1 MSYQRYLTEKSRPF
15 NPIKLAGETEKIVSS
30 GDKRKYTD
38 FYCTGVYGGISTGYL
53 VGCDLRC
60 VFCWV
65 NKSRDF
71 PERYGKSY
79 SPAQVFSFLY
89 SNAKKGK
96 VERLRISGGEPT
108 LCKDHLLGLLELVD
122 NINYLFILETNGLF
136 ITREYAR
143 ELARFSSIHV
153 RVSLKAGTPEGFQK
167 RTGALAEFYELPY
180 RSIKNLLDNN
190 ISMHAACMSD
200 PRLMPKME
208 RDAMLVKLA
217 EIDRRIALEEELC
230 DPYPNT
236 MERLKS
242 AGIKL
247 RGLTR

>member
-1 MSYQRYLTEKSRPF
+1 MSYQRALTKDSQPF
-15 NPIKLAGETEKIVSS
+15 NPVELAKETEKIVCS
-30 GDKRKYTD
+30 GNKRRYTD

-60 VFCWV
+60 IFCWV

-71 PERYGKSY
+71 PERYDEFY
-79 SPAQVFSFLY
+79 SPAQVFNFLY
-89 SNAKKGK
+89 SNAKKGRVK
-96 VERLRISGGEPT
+96 RLRISGGEPT
-108 LCKDHLLGLLELVD
+108 VGKDHLLGLLKLVE

-136 ITREYAR
+136 IDKEYATDLS
-143 ELARFSSIHV
+143 EFKNIHV

-190 ISMHAACMSD
+190 ISMHVASMSD
-200 PRLMPKME
+200 PGLMPEQE
-208 RDAMLVKLA
+208 REAMIGRLFN
-217 EIDRRIALEEELC
+217 IDKRIALEEELC

-236 MERLKS
+236 IERLKS

-247 RGLTR
+247 RSLAG